1 MKKLTILTSILA
13 LAACGGGS
21 GGGSGAARTSVYPI
35 DLGGQ
40 YSKIACKSDRSE
52 CRGVTVDSDGNS
64 VVSDARVASGRLS
77 RYATTHGNIA
87 VGNEQ
92 WDLFYAD
99 DIDMNII
106 YSPGKLAKQT
116 FIVDSQGNITGL
128 KWSGGSEVAKFVPRV
143 VLSGMQYTG
152 DNKFSLK
159 SFESDGTLEFENYD
173 DLRFANF
180 GVVKLRDMEWTGHD
194 VGAGNMDI
202 PFAGGY
208 DVLKQNPIANQTTT
222 YTGTARG
229 MVEYAGTSA
238 YSGND
243 TRNVQ
248 DYLNITAEGA
258 TLTVDTTGENV
269 VETFA
274 GNFVKTEDTSKQ
286 WYTITATNNNGSIN
300 YGFTGSNGTGDTK
313 FDMDGANA
321 TIKRFDTGYYSDKKD
336 EAAEASGLFQ
346 YQERI
351 NAENVAIEE
360 NNKTVYIGFGGK
372 TE

>member
-1 MKKLTILTSILA
+1 
-13 LAACGGGS
+13 
-21 GGGSGAARTSVYPI
+21 
-35 DLGGQ
+35 
-40 YSKIACKSDRSE
+40 
-52 CRGVTVDSDGNS
+52 
-64 VVSDARVASGRLS
+64 
-77 RYATTHGNIA
+77 
-87 VGNEQ
+87 
-92 WDLFYAD
+92 
-99 DIDMNII
+99 
-106 YSPGKLAKQT
+106 
-116 FIVDSQGNITGL
+116 
-128 KWSGGSEVAKFVPRV
+128 

-336 EAAEASGLFQ
+336 EATEASGLFQ